1 MGLMQSIGSGNF
13 APNVPIDIYEKTAA
27 FPAEQDL
34 VGYADSI
41 LTYRE
46 EMYQRIANYAGASE
60 EMRLAMST
68 PTEENE
74 IRAFHKLLQNVDSI
88 SHIFNFCTAIEQ
100 IVPPIFHNLCG
111 QPPATCDLA
120 QRQELALNAATAKVA
135 VLQRAID
142 ILAFVITFDSM
153 RIQKPLV
160 ANDFSYYRR
169 LLPKYQH
176 HPAIPP
182 DLVRV
187 HDEDASVIAL
197 FTGLFNPLFSA
208 LKKAIATS
216 SASNGTPINCL
227 PSMGGTGVNN
237 GPGIGGGPMVNT
249 VLAVLANSC
258 LFAVRSAL
266 AAGKSVHDEPVLNA
280 AKAMTVALVL
290 YDCNADLG
298 AFSKRSTV
306 RSKEIVELVVKH
318 FSHQTPMVGLI
329 KYSTVTINNAPDKI
343 QELLDLQ

>member
-1 MGLMQSIGSGNF
+1 
-13 APNVPIDIYEKTAA
+13 
-27 FPAEQDL
+27 
-34 VGYADSI
+34 
-41 LTYRE
+41 
-46 EMYQRIANYAGASE
+46 MYQRISNYAGANE

-100 IVPPIFHNLCG
+100 IIPPIFHNLCG
-111 QPPATCDLA
+111 QPPQQCELQ
-120 QRQELALNAATAKVA
+120 QRQELAVNAATTKVA
-135 VLQRAID
+135 VLQRAVD

-197 FTGLFNPLFSA
+197 FTGLFNPLFTA
-208 LKKAIATS
+208 LKKAVQIS
-216 SASNGTPINCL
+216 SQSNGTPIKCL
-227 PSMGGTGVNN
+227 TSMGGSGVND
-237 GPGIGGGPMVNT
+237 GPGIGGGPMVTT
-249 VLAVLANSC
+249 VLAVIANSC
-258 LFAVRSAL
+258 LFTIKNAL
-266 AAGKSVHDEPVLNA
+266 QAGKSPQDEQIINTA
-280 AKAMTVALVL
+280 RAMTVALVL
-290 YDCNADLG
+290 YDCSFDLG

-306 RSKEIVELVVKH
+306 RSKEIVELVVKS
-318 FSHQTPMVGLI
+318 FAHQPPLVGLI
-329 KYSTVTINNAPDKI
+329 KYSTMTINQAPDKI
-343 QELLDLQ
+343 QELLDL